1 MKSIEYQ
8 RSSKPCSLAATL
20 NYTTFMFKQNI
31 ETYFNDFDTLR
42 LTKVDTTQNNHRYNS
57 FDFCFNYFSSFADK
71 AQIANDEN
79 IETSCLQLGF
89 YLASWG
95 MLRGSSE
102 LLEKSLGFYIPMV
115 RTIADFD
122 NTIWAI
128 DVDKYDDEYTR
139 KALKDTY
146 EQLSK
151 HIPNQS
157 KLTLATKIM
166 LGVFGNVPAFDRYF
180 KLAMRELTG
189 AECGFTAFNDKS
201 LLTIYKFYKSNK
213 KAIDTLAAKTRTN
226 VFGYGKSLQ
235 GRHIPK
241 AKVIDIIG
249 FQYGL
254 KMPEYEREAL
264 HRDS

>member
-1 MKSIEYQ
+1 
-8 RSSKPCSLAATL
+8 
-20 NYTTFMFKQNI
+20 MFKQNI
-31 ETYFNDFDTLR
+31 ETYFNDFDNLR

-71 AQIANDEN
+71 TQIANDEN
-79 IETSCLQLGF
+79 LETSCLQLGF

-102 LLEKSLGFYIPMV
+102 LLEKSLSFYIPMV
-115 RTIADFD
+115 RTISTFD
-122 NTIWAI
+122 KSIWEI
-128 DVDKYDDEYTR
+128 DVDKYDDGDIQ

-146 EQLSK
+146 HEIGK
-151 HIPNQS
+151 HIPNQA
-157 KLTLATKIM
+157 KVTLATKIM

-180 KLAMRELTG
+180 KLAMRELTNL
-189 AECGFTAFNDKS
+189 ECSFTGFNDKS
-201 LLTIYKFYKSNK
+201 LLAIYKFYTSNK
-213 KAIDTLAAKTRTN
+213 QTIDTLNAKTKTS

-235 GRHIPK
+235 GRHITK

-254 KMPEYEREAL
+254 KMPEL
-264 HRDS
+264 